1 MPPII
6 FTGADAVEGFVIN
19 AAQQFPAVD
28 VFPDPLGKL
37 LLDEFLSVLG
47 NRGFFFVEDRLFLA
61 VLVLNIVK
69 YPHIPLI

>member
-6 FTGADAVEGFVIN
+6 LTGADAVEGFVIN
-19 AAQQFPAVD
+19 AAQQFPAVN

-37 LLDEFLSVLG
+37 LLNQLLSVLG
-47 NRGFFFVEDRLFLA
+47 NGSFLLVEDRLFLT

>member
-6 FTGADAVEGFVIN
+6 LTGADAVEGFVVN
-19 AAQQFPAVD
+19 TAQQFPAVD

-37 LLDEFLSVLG
+37 LLNQLLPVLG
-47 NRGFFFVEDRLFLA
+47 NGSFLLVEDRLFLA

>member
-6 FTGADAVEGFVIN
+6 LTGADAVEGFVIN

-28 VFPDPLGKL
+28 VFPNPLGKL
-37 LLDEFLSVLG
+37 LLDEFLPVLG
-47 NRGFFFVEDRLFLA
+47 NRGFLLVEDRLFLA